1 MKHGRIRN
9 SVRTWRE
16 NHWTIMTECKECMTD
31 RIETLRMVNELVNW
45 ILRSVV
51 FAKREVAPING
62 ICRDLSKCSSECSN
76 VGECCLTSVDV
87 IELPK
92 GDKVREVI
100 EAASKEHVAGIGEQL
115 HSRARV
121 VTVENVMMVNVS
133 HNVGDAV
140 ESLIQK
146 EGMSQ
151 TSLVFNDEDFAQG
164 TAKYY
169 LVIQRL
175 WRIGQCGIHIIFHVM
190 MVNTED
196 MSEETLN
203 VGFSKSNAGYR

>member
-1 MKHGRIRN
+1 M
-9 SVRTWRE
+9 
-16 NHWTIMTECKECMTD
+16 
-31 RIETLRMVNELVNW
+31 
-45 ILRSVV
+45 
-51 FAKREVAPING
+51 
-62 ICRDLSKCSSECSN
+62 
-76 VGECCLTSVDV
+76 TSVDV

-100 EAASKEHVAGIGEQL
+100 EAAREEHVAGIGEQL
-115 HSRARV
+115 HSRTRV
-121 VTVENVMMVNVS
+121 VTVENVMMVHVS
-133 HNVGDAV
+133 HNVGDAI

-175 WRIGQCGIHIIFHVM
+175 GRIGQCGIQVIFHVM

-196 MSEETLN
+196 MSEETLD
-203 VGFSKSNAGYR
+203 VGYSKSNA

>member
-1 MKHGRIRN
+1 
-9 SVRTWRE
+9 
-16 NHWTIMTECKECMTD
+16 
-31 RIETLRMVNELVNW
+31 LVNR
-45 ILRSVV
+45 ILGSIV

-62 ICRDLSKCSSECSN
+62 ICCDLSECSN
-76 VGECCLTSVDV
+76 ECCNVGECGLTSVDV

-100 EAASKEHVAGIGEQL
+100 EAASEEHVAGIGEQL

-121 VTVENVMMVNVS
+121 VTVENIMMVDVS

-140 ESLIQK
+140 ESLIQE

-151 TSLVFNDEDFAQG
+151 TSLVFNNEDFAQG

-169 LVIQRL
+169 VVIQRL